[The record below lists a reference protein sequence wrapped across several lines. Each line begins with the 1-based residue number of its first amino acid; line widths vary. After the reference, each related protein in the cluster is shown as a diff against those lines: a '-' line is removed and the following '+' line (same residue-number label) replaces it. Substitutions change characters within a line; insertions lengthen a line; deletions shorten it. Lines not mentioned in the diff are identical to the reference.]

1 MIEITGNDWD
11 ELLQEEYKKDYFQN
25 MMRFLDMEYRRE
37 DIFPPMADVFNAL
50 AYTSYKDTKVVIVGQ
65 DPYINPNEAHG
76 FSFSVRPGVKIPP
89 SLANIFKEIHDD
101 CNCYIPNN
109 GCLIPWA
116 QQGVLLLNSILT
128 VRRGQSRSHAN
139 IGWEVFTN
147 KIMDLL
153 NDDTIGS
160 VNGKSNSRV
169 FMLWG
174 NYAKQKADR
183 INTDTHLVLKAAHPS
198 PLAGG
203 AFFGCKHFSK
213 TNQYLYEIS
222 DYSID
227 WQIPNIEY
235 KGE

>member
-1 MIEITGNDWD
+1 MIELIGNDWD

-25 MMRFLDMEYRRE
+25 MIRFLDMEYRRE
-37 DIFPPMADVFNAL
+37 DVFPPRADVFNAL
-50 AYTSYKDTKVVIVGQ
+50 SYTSYKDTKVVIVGQ

-89 SLANIFKEIHDD
+89 SLANIFKELHDD
-101 CNCYIPNN
+101 CGCYIPNN

-128 VRRGQSRSHAN
+128 VRRGQSKSHAN

-160 VNGKSNSRV
+160 VNGKSNTRV

-183 INTDTHLVLKAAHPS
+183 IDTNTHLVLKAAHPS

-213 TNQYLYEIS
+213 ANEYLNEIS
-222 DYSID
+222 PNTID
-227 WQIPNIEY
+227 WQIPNVEY